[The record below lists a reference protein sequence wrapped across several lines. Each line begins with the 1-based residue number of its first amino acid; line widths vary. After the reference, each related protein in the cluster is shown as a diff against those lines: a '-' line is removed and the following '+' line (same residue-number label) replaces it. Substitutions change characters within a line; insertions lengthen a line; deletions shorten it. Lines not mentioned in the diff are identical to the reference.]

1 MPARLHTLR
10 LRPGADLPGDAARP
24 RLPLPGRLRHRP
36 QRVETRRDG
45 QCESGPKFLYAI
57 GNHINGVV
65 DGPAGQHAVHQ
76 QLTTHV
82 KPVASFVFNSA
93 TGEFFWS
100 SPGFGLIG
108 MRNVHQPR
116 TESNVMWLRDLAR
129 PAELALDW
137 RAGNLY
143 YSSQTSSDIAVCSTA
158 HRLCRQLLSAP
169 GAAVT
174 RIAVDPPSGRLF
186 VAVIGAEKTDL
197 VSGLALDPV
206 KQLVFWS
213 ESDRLT

>member
-1 MPARLHTLR
+1 
-10 LRPGADLPGDAARP
+10 
-24 RLPLPGRLRHRP
+24 
-36 QRVETRRDG
+36 
-45 QCESGPKFLYAI
+45 
-57 GNHINGVV
+57 
-65 DGPAGQHAVHQ
+65 
-76 QLTTHV
+76 
-82 KPVASFVFNSA
+82 
-93 TGEFFWS
+93 
-100 SPGFGLIG
+100 
-108 MRNVHQPR
+108 
-116 TESNVMWLRDLAR
+116 MWLRDLAR

-143 YSSQTSSDIAVCSTA
+143 YCNSSQTSLDIAVCSTA

-174 RIAVDPPSGRLF
+174 RLAVDPRAGRLF

-213 ESDRLT
+213 DVTSRQLRACTYLGSFCQVVAASGQHRPAGLLLLGSKLFWTVGAAGWLHSPLLTTGVTEER